1 MTNASSGVPAEE
13 AAAPPAQWLRRLWER
28 MAAMYGNAW
37 ASAQGLAPQREDGS
51 LTIAGET
58 WGQALV
64 GLGAA
69 ELGAGLSA
77 CLAEGAEFP
86 PSAPRFRA
94 MCLGIPTLAAVRT
107 DIATRAT
114 PFAVKCWEFMD
125 SHAYRMVDRREAD
138 RMLRDA
144 YEQARDFVMRGG
156 ALPEVVAELPPPE
169 KPKPKKASPETAAPH
184 IAAVAEMLAAGV
196 GADPGIEVGGTTH
209 GKMAA
214 AGDA

>member
-1 MTNASSGVPAEE
+1 MQPIAQALPTAPPKPTESMTNASSGVPAEE

-58 WGQALV
+58 WGQALG

-86 PSAPRFRA
+86 PSAPRFR
-94 MCLGIPTLAAVRT
+94 
-107 DIATRAT
+107 
-114 PFAVKCWEFMD
+114 VKCWEFMD

-156 ALPEVVAELPPPE
+156 ALPEVVAELPSPE

-184 IAAVAEMLAAGV
+184 IAAVAEMLAAGG
-196 GADPGIEVGGTTH
+196 GADPGIEVGGTAH
-209 GKMAA
+209 GKAAA
-214 AGDA
+214 AGPDA